1 MRFGRQQI
9 EDFDVD
15 VHRVR
20 KYGEELVILNIVE
33 DLVVNVHQGIQFLGL
48 QQLIKKSEF
57 LLGTAGY
64 FRLVLLQRVQQLG
77 QR

>member
-1 MRFGRQQI
+1 MRSGRQQI
-9 EDFDVD
+9 ENLDVD

-20 KYGEELVILNIVE
+20 QHGEELVVLNIVE
-33 DLVVNVHQGIQFLGL
+33 DLVVNVHQGVQFLGL
-48 QQLIKKSEF
+48 QQLTEEPEF
-57 LLGTAGY
+57 LLGAAGN